1 MPMGARL
8 TPTVKCEICFERF
21 KALSSH
27 VKRHKTTLK
36 AYKEQFPNS
45 PVISPLTRRRMQLAR
60 LRFILKKKGKLNK
73 DLSRSLKISLTSSG
87 RKHTAEAKEKIRQAR
102 LGTTVPLE
110 TRLAISASLLGHTVS
125 EETRRKLSQVVITDE
140 RRRRISESQSA
151 EKGNAWKGGKSRHLY
166 FGKGKFRLKKIFG
179 EPLHCFFPGCDVVEG
194 QNAKS
199 VDCHH
204 VDGDHEN
211 NPLDGTNWLPLCRKH
226 HMLVDGRLKGTT
238 AQEIASARA
247 EAYKSHKKHMRENYI
262 GEIKTY
268 HE

>member
-1 MPMGARL
+1 MGTRL

-21 KALSSH
+21 KALAGH
-27 VKRHKTTLK
+27 LKRHKVSTK
-36 AYKEQFPNS
+36 GYKEQFPNA
-45 PVISPLTRRRMQLAR
+45 PVLSPLTRRRMQLAR

-73 DLSRSLKISLTSSG
+73 EIPTNLKIAITSSG
-87 RKHTAEAKEKIRQAR
+87 RKHTEESKEKIRQSR
-102 LGTTVPLE
+102 LGTKQPLA
-110 TRLAISASLLGHTVS
+110 TRLAISASLLGHPVS
-125 EETRRKLSQVVITDE
+125 EETRKKLSQVVITDE
-140 RRRRISESQSA
+140 RRRKISEAQSA

-179 EPLHCFFPGCDVVEG
+179 DPLRCFFPGCDKVEG
-194 QNAKS
+194 KNVKS

-226 HMLVDGRLKGTT
+226 HMLVDGRMRGTT
-238 AQEIASARA
+238 DQEISEARA
-247 EAYKSHKKHMRENYI
+247 AASKVHKSYMRDNYV